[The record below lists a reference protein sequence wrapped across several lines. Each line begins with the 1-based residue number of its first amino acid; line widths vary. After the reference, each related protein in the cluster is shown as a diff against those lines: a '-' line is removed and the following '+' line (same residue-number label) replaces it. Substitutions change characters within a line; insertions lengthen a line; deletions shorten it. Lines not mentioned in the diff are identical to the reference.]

1 LNIYFPDRQ
10 RGSDFPS
17 EESERQRRLHRLVSR
32 LPERV
37 QRCVH
42 WLRRPSARWLR
53 IPAGLLL
60 IIGGFL
66 AILPVFGLW
75 MLPLG
80 LLLLAEDIGP
90 LRRGSGQVLAW
101 VEERH
106 PTWMGAQPAP
116 SRNVHR

>member
-1 LNIYFPDRQ
+1 L
-10 RGSDFPS
+10 
-17 EESERQRRLHRLVSR
+17 L
-32 LPERV
+32 
-37 QRCVH
+37 
-42 WLRRPSARWLR
+42 RPSARWFR

-60 IIGGFL
+60 IIGGIL

-90 LRRGSGQVLAW
+90 LRRGSGRVLAW

-106 PTWMGAQPAP
+106 PTWMAPRRLHPATCIANERKCNEP
-116 SRNVHR
+116 